1 MICKDI
7 LFRQGDG
14 DRSAG
19 IHLLQADKKRVIF
32 AGDYEGLVCNQLTCK
47 RIKDCAA

>member
-1 MICKDI
+1 MIYKDI
-7 LFRQGDG
+7 LLSQGDG

-32 AGDYEGLVCNQLTCK
+32 TEICAEVTGL
-47 RIKDCAA
+47 